1 MADNLQAF
9 YMSMA
14 PVLLTACISAI
25 GLMRARHSDVE
36 ERAKSYRKMLLRQL
50 RMRLATG
57 IAERLDTLERDHPQ
71 VRDDHDDYVDKIAQT
86 MNDYLYGDDKII
98 VDFVAI
104 NVRYDLYVDSV
115 LVLRIGAIALLVIS
129 AILVI
134 LPLQYPGTW
143 SSESVLRWL
152 VLPTLLSFLLV
163 AVTEVLCWRFHRLVD
178 RYEVVLNEKS

>member
-1 MADNLQAF
+1 MAGDLQAF
-9 YMSMA
+9 YVSTA

-25 GLMRARHSDVE
+25 GLMRARHNDVE
-36 ERAKSYRKMLLRQL
+36 ERAKSYRKTLLQQL

-86 MNDYLYGDDKII
+86 MNDYLYGHDRTI
-98 VDFVAI
+98 VDFVAV
-104 NVRYDLYVDSV
+104 NVRYDLYINSV
-115 LVLRIGAIALLVIS
+115 IVLRIGAGALLTVS
-129 AILVI
+129 AILVF
-134 LPLQYPGTW
+134 LPLRYPDTW
-143 SSESVLRWL
+143 SSEIVLGWL
-152 VLPTLLSFLLV
+152 MLPTLLSFLLV